1 MTIPLNT
8 FKSPELSAKFVNAYN
23 DSLSLWKAAYESI
36 YVPTD
41 YGRTHILAA
50 GPENGEPLILL
61 NGFGFSAAMWYPNAE
76 TLARTYRVYAV
87 DVIGEFN
94 KSEVS
99 RHFREKTDYV
109 KWLTEVMDRLGVERA
124 TFIGHSNGGWHALN
138 FAIHAPSR
146 VSRLVLL
153 APAASFASFSLQFP
167 IRLMAANI
175 IRTRSV
181 IIGFFAKWFVA
192 KGNQVS
198 GFMFEQFYHGI
209 MGFNWKYKILI
220 PSVFSDEELQRI
232 KAPCLMLIGDKEVIY
247 KVPKVIKRAKR
258 LIPHIV
264 TRMIPGAGHALS
276 IEKADAVNQEI
287 VNFLES

>member
-1 MTIPLNT
+1 MTTQLNT
-8 FKSPELSAKFVNAYN
+8 FKSPELSAAFVNAYN
-23 DSLSLWKAAYESI
+23 DSLSLWKVAYDSI

-41 YGRTHILAA
+41 YGKTHVLVS
-50 GPENGEPLILL
+50 GPEGGEPLIHL
-61 NGFGFSAAMWYPNAE
+61 NGFGFSATMWYPNVE
-76 TLARTYRVYAV
+76 TLAHTYRVYAV

-109 KWLTEVMDRLGVERA
+109 NWLCQVMDHLGLEQA
-124 TFIGHSNGGWHALN
+124 AFIGHSNGGWHALN
-138 FAIHAPSR
+138 FAVHAASR

-181 IIGFFAKWFVA
+181 IIDFFAKWFVA
-192 KGNQVS
+192 KGNTVNS
-198 GFMFEQFYHGI
+198 YVFEQFYHGL

-232 KAPCLMLIGDKEVIY
+232 KVPCLMLVGDKEVIY

-258 LIPHIV
+258 LIPHMV

-276 IEKADAVNQEI
+276 IEKADIVNQEI
-287 VNFLES
+287 MRFLEN